1 MVDDL
6 DDILN
11 DDELFENFETDKSL
25 FSTKRYQGTVR
36 ASSKSSSRK
45 RVQKGF
51 EVYRNLFTQVHAEIA
66 SGKRYIKSIEEASQG
81 NRISRKNPIKQGN
94 FYIDNGV
101 MLYVA
106 KIYDPQTNVEVN
118 QSTDRK
124 YKVYIVY
131 ENGTE
136 NHVWLL
142 SLISSLY
149 DKKRSGR
156 LVTEPLD
163 SISMLG
169 EDSPIYHTTGYIY
182 IIKYAGKD
190 SRFTEL
196 ENLYKIGVAT
206 DIKKRLSNSQNEP
219 TYLFAPVHLV
229 ASYEIQN
236 VSASKLEK
244 YLHDAFSDKRVQLE
258 TISPTG
264 KKVTINEWFVVEL
277 AEIEKTIHRIIVKI
291 QQRSDY

>member
-1 MVDDL
+1 MMDDL

-11 DDELFENFETDKSL
+11 DEELFENFETDKSL

-36 ASSKSSSRK
+36 ASSRSSSRK
-45 RVQKGF
+45 RVQRGF
-51 EVYRNLFTQVHAEIA
+51 EVYRNLFTQVHADIA
-66 SGKRYIKSIEEASQG
+66 SGKRQIKPIKETSQG
-81 NRISRKNPIKQGN
+81 NRISRKNPIKQGD
-94 FYIDNGV
+94 FYVDNGV
-101 MLYVA
+101 MLYIA

-118 QSTDRK
+118 QSTDRR
-124 YKVYIVY
+124 YKVHVIY

-156 LVTEPLD
+156 LVTESLE
-163 SISMLG
+163 SISILG
-169 EDSPIYHTTGYIY
+169 EEAAKYHTTGHIY
-182 IIKYAGKD
+182 VVKYAGTD
-190 SRFTEL
+190 NRFLEL
-196 ENLYKIGVAT
+196 DNLYKIGVAT
-206 DIKKRLSNSQNEP
+206 DIKKRLSNSQNEA

-244 YLHDAFSDKRVQLE
+244 YLHDAFCDKRVQLE

-264 KKVTINEWFVVEL
+264 KKVSVNEWFVVTLDEV
-277 AEIEKTIHRIIVKI
+277 EEVIHHLIVKL
-291 QQRSDY
+291 QKG

>member
-1 MVDDL
+1 MIDDL

-11 DDELFENFETDKSL
+11 DEALFENFETDRTL

-36 ASSKSSSRK
+36 ARSKSSSRT
-45 RVQKGF
+45 RVQTGF
-51 EVYRNLFTQVHAEIA
+51 DTYRKLFTQVHADIA
-66 SGKRYIKSIEEASQG
+66 CGKRQIKSIEETSQG

-94 FYIDNGV
+94 FYVDNGI
-101 MLYVA
+101 MLYVV
-106 KIYDPQTNVEVN
+106 KIYDPQTNVEVS
-118 QSTDRK
+118 QSTNRK
-124 YKVYIVY
+124 YKVHIVY

-163 SISMLG
+163 TISMLG
-169 EDSPIYHTTGYIY
+169 EETAQYHTTGYIY
-182 IIKYAGKD
+182 VVKYAGTD
-190 SRFTEL
+190 NRFLEL
-196 ENLYKIGVAT
+196 DNLYKIGVAT
-206 DIKKRLSNSQNEP
+206 DIKKRLSNSQNEA
-219 TYLFAPVHLV
+219 TYLYAPVYLV

-236 VSASKLEK
+236 VSANKLEK

-264 KKVTINEWFVVEL
+264 KKVSVNEWFVVEL
-277 AEIEKTIHRIIVKI
+277 EQIEQKI
-291 QQRSDY
+291 NELFKQLNL

>member
-1 MVDDL
+1 MDDL

-11 DDELFENFETDKSL
+11 DEELFETFETDESL
-25 FSTKRYQGTVR
+25 FNTKRYQRTVK

-45 RVQKGF
+45 RVRTGF
-51 EVYRNLFTQVHAEIA
+51 DDYRKLFEQIHTAIA
-66 SGKRYIKSIEEASQG
+66 SGERQIKSFEETIQG
-81 NRISRKNPIKQGN
+81 NRISQKNPIKQGN
-94 FYIDNGV
+94 FYVDNGV
-101 MLYVA
+101 MLYID
-106 KIYDPQTNVEVN
+106 KIYDPLTGVEVN

-124 YKVYIVY
+124 YKVHVVY

-136 NHVWLL
+136 NHIWLL

-169 EDSPIYHTTGYIY
+169 EEVSNYQTTGYIY
-182 IIKYAGKD
+182 VVKYAGTD

-196 ENLYKIGVAT
+196 DNLFKIGVAT
-206 DIKKRLSNSQNEP
+206 DIKKRLSNSQNEA
-219 TYLFAPVHLV
+219 TYLFAPVQLV

-236 VSASKLEK
+236 ISANKLEK
-244 YLHDAFSDKRVQLE
+244 YLHDSFAEKRVQLE
-258 TISPTG
+258 TVSPTG
-264 KKVTINEWFVVEL
+264 KTVSVNEWFLVSIDEIDVIINEL
-277 AEIEKTIHRIIVKI
+277 FTKI
-291 QQRSDY
+291 QLN

>member
-1 MVDDL
+1 MMDDL
-6 DDILN
+6 NDILN
-11 DDELFENFETDKSL
+11 DEELFENFETDKSL

-36 ASSKSSSRK
+36 AKSRFSSRK
-45 RVQKGF
+45 RVQNGF
-51 EVYRNLFTQVHAEIA
+51 DTYRKLFTQVHADIA
-66 SGKRYIKSIEEASQG
+66 SGKRQIKPIEETSQG

-94 FYIDNGV
+94 FYVDNGV
-101 MLYVA
+101 MLYIA
-106 KIYDPQTNVEVN
+106 KIYNAVTGKPLD
-118 QSTDRK
+118 QSTNRK
-124 YKVYIVY
+124 NKVHVIY

-156 LVTEPLD
+156 LVTESLE
-163 SISMLG
+163 SISILG
-169 EDSPIYHTTGYIY
+169 EEAAKYYTTGHIY
-182 IIKYAGKD
+182 VVKYAGTD
-190 SRFTEL
+190 NRFLEL
-196 ENLYKIGVAT
+196 DNLYKIGVAT
-206 DIKKRLSNSQNEP
+206 DIKKRLFNSQNEA

-244 YLHDAFSDKRVQLE
+244 YLHDAFCDKRVQLE

-264 KKVTINEWFVVEL
+264 KKVSVNEWFVVTLDEV
-277 AEIEKTIHRIIVKI
+277 EEVIHHLIVKL
-291 QQRSDY
+291 QKS

>member
-1 MVDDL
+1 MMDDL

-11 DDELFENFETDKSL
+11 DEALFENFETDRTL

-36 ASSKSSSRK
+36 ARSKSSSRQ
-45 RVQKGF
+45 RVQTGF
-51 EVYRNLFTQVHAEIA
+51 DTYQKLFTQVHADIA
-66 SGKRYIKSIEEASQG
+66 CGKRQIKSIEETSQG

-94 FYIDNGV
+94 FYVDNGI

-106 KIYDPQTNVEVN
+106 KIYDPHTNVEVG

-124 YKVYIVY
+124 YKVHIVY

-163 SISMLG
+163 TISMLG
-169 EDSPIYHTTGYIY
+169 EETAHYHTTGYIY
-182 IIKYAGKD
+182 VVKYAGTD
-190 SRFTEL
+190 NRFLEL
-196 ENLYKIGVAT
+196 DNLYKIGVAT
-206 DIKKRLSNSQNEP
+206 DIKKRLFNSQNEA
-219 TYLFAPVHLV
+219 TYLYAPVYLV

-236 VSASKLEK
+236 VSANKLEK
-244 YLHDAFSDKRVQLE
+244 YLHDAFSDMRVQLE

-264 KKVTINEWFVVEL
+264 KKVSVTEWFVVEL
-277 AEIEKTIHRIIVKI
+277 EQIEQKI
-291 QQRSDY
+291 NELFMFLNL

>member
-1 MVDDL
+1 MIDDL

-36 ASSKSSSRK
+36 ASSRSSSRK
-45 RVQKGF
+45 RIQTGL
-51 EVYRNLFTQVHAEIA
+51 EVYRNLFTQVHADIA
-66 SGKRYIKSIEEASQG
+66 SGRRHIKSIEEASQG

-94 FYIDNGV
+94 FYVDNGV

-106 KIYDPQTNVEVN
+106 KIYDPHTNVEVN

-124 YKVYIVY
+124 YKVHIVY

-136 NHVWLL
+136 NQVWLL

-169 EDSPIYHTTGYIY
+169 EEAPIYHTTGYIY
-182 IIKYAGKD
+182 IVKYAGND
-190 SRFTEL
+190 NRFLEL
-196 ENLYKIGVAT
+196 DNLYKIGVAT
-206 DIKKRLSNSQNEP
+206 DIKKRLSNSQNEA

-229 ASYEIQN
+229 ASYDIQN
-236 VSASKLEK
+236 ASANKLEK
-244 YLHDAFSDKRVQLE
+244 YLHDTFSDKRVQLE
-258 TISPTG
+258 TVSPTG
-264 KKVTINEWFVVEL
+264 KKISVNEWFVVEL
-277 AEIEKTIHRIIVKI
+277 EEIDQKI
-291 QQRSDY
+291 NELFMLLNL

>member
-25 FSTKRYQGTVR
+25 FSTKRYRGTVR
-36 ASSKSSSRK
+36 ASSRSSSRK
-45 RVQKGF
+45 RIQTGF
-51 EVYRNLFTQVHAEIA
+51 EPYRILFTQVHAEIA
-66 SGKRYIKSIEEASQG
+66 SGRRQIKSIEETSQG

-94 FYIDNGV
+94 FYVDNGV

-106 KIYDPQTNVEVN
+106 KIYDPQTNAEVN

-124 YKVYIVY
+124 YKVHIVY

-169 EDSPIYHTTGYIY
+169 EDAPIYHTTGYIY
-182 IIKYAGKD
+182 IVKYAGND
-190 SRFTEL
+190 SRFKEL
-196 ENLYKIGVAT
+196 DNLYKIGVAT
-206 DIKKRLSNSQNEP
+206 DIKKRLSNSKNEA

-229 ASYEIQN
+229 ASYDIQN
-236 VSASKLEK
+236 VSANKLEK

-264 KKVTINEWFVVEL
+264 KTISVNEWFVVEL
-277 AEIEKTIHRIIVKI
+277 EEIDQKI
-291 QQRSDY
+291 NELFMFLNL

>member
-1 MVDDL
+1 MIDDL

-11 DDELFENFETDKSL
+11 DEELFEHFETDKSL

-45 RVQKGF
+45 RIQTGF
-51 EVYRNLFTQVHAEIA
+51 EPYRILFTQVHADIA
-66 SGKRYIKSIEEASQG
+66 SGKRHIKSIGEASQG
-81 NRISRKNPIKQGN
+81 NRISQKNPIKQGN
-94 FYIDNGV
+94 FYVDNGV

-106 KIYDPQTNVEVN
+106 KIYDPYTNVEVN

-124 YKVYIVY
+124 YKVHIVY

-163 SISMLG
+163 TISMLG
-169 EDSPIYHTTGYIY
+169 EEAAKYHTTGYIY
-182 IIKYAGKD
+182 VVKYAGKD
-190 SRFTEL
+190 YRFLEL
-196 ENLYKIGVAT
+196 NNLFKIGVAT
-206 DIKKRLSNSQNEP
+206 DIKKRLSNSKNEP

-244 YLHDAFSDKRVQLE
+244 FLHDEFSDKRVQLE
-258 TISPTG
+258 TVSPTG

-277 AEIEKTIHRIIVKI
+277 SEIEKTIHRIIVKI
-291 QQRSDY
+291 QQRSD

>member
-1 MVDDL
+1 MIDDL

-11 DDELFENFETDKSL
+11 DEALFENFETDRTL

-36 ASSKSSSRK
+36 ARSKSSSRQ
-45 RVQKGF
+45 RVQTGF
-51 EVYRNLFTQVHAEIA
+51 DTYRKLFTQVHADIA
-66 SGKRYIKSIEEASQG
+66 SGKRQIKSIEETSQG

-94 FYIDNGV
+94 FYVDNGV
-101 MLYVA
+101 MLYVV
-106 KIYDPQTNVEVN
+106 KIYDPQTNVEVD

-124 YKVYIVY
+124 YKVHIVY

-163 SISMLG
+163 TISILG
-169 EDSPIYHTTGYIY
+169 EETAQYHTTGYIY
-182 IIKYAGKD
+182 VVKYAGTD
-190 SRFTEL
+190 NRFLEL
-196 ENLYKIGVAT
+196 DNLYKIGVAT
-206 DIKKRLSNSQNEP
+206 DIKKRLSNSQNEA
-219 TYLFAPVHLV
+219 TYLYAPVHLV

-236 VSASKLEK
+236 VSANKLEK

-264 KKVTINEWFVVEL
+264 KKVSVNEWFVVEL
-277 AEIEKTIHRIIVKI
+277 EQIEQKI
-291 QQRSDY
+291 NELFMFLNL

>member
-1 MVDDL
+1 MIDDL

-11 DDELFENFETDKSL
+11 DEELFENFETDKSL

-45 RVQKGF
+45 RIQTGF
-51 EVYRNLFTQVHAEIA
+51 EPYRILFTQVHADIA
-66 SGKRYIKSIEEASQG
+66 SGKRHIKSIGEASQG
-81 NRISRKNPIKQGN
+81 NRISQKNPIKQGN
-94 FYIDNGV
+94 FYVDNGV

-106 KIYDPQTNVEVN
+106 KIYDPYTNVEVN

-124 YKVYIVY
+124 YKVHIVY

-163 SISMLG
+163 TISMLG
-169 EDSPIYHTTGYIY
+169 EEAAKYHTTGYIY
-182 IIKYAGKD
+182 VVKYAGRD
-190 SRFTEL
+190 YRFLEL
-196 ENLYKIGVAT
+196 NNIFKIGVAT
-206 DIKKRLSNSQNEP
+206 DIKKRLSNSKNEP

-236 VSASKLEK
+236 VSATKLEK
-244 YLHDAFSDKRVQLE
+244 FLHDAFSDKRVQLE
-258 TISPTG
+258 TVSPTG

-277 AEIEKTIHRIIVKI
+277 SEIEKTIHRIIVKI
-291 QQRSDY
+291 QQRSD

>member
-1 MVDDL
+1 MMDDL

-11 DDELFENFETDKSL
+11 DESLFENFETDRTL

-36 ASSKSSSRK
+36 ARSKSSSRQ
-45 RVQKGF
+45 RVQTGF
-51 EVYRNLFTQVHAEIA
+51 DTYQKLFTQVHADIA
-66 SGKRYIKSIEEASQG
+66 CGKRQIKSIEETSQG
-81 NRISRKNPIKQGN
+81 NRISQKNPIKQGN
-94 FYIDNGV
+94 FYVDNGI

-106 KIYDPQTNVEVN
+106 KIYDPQTNVEVD

-124 YKVYIVY
+124 YKVHTVY

-156 LVTEPLD
+156 LVTESLD
-163 SISMLG
+163 TISMLG
-169 EDSPIYHTTGYIY
+169 EETAQYHTTGYIY
-182 IIKYAGKD
+182 VVKYAGTD
-190 SRFTEL
+190 NRFLEL
-196 ENLYKIGVAT
+196 DNLYKIGVAT
-206 DIKKRLSNSQNEP
+206 DIKKRLSNSPNEA
-219 TYLFAPVHLV
+219 TYLYAPVHLV

-236 VSASKLEK
+236 VSANKLEK

-264 KKVTINEWFVVEL
+264 KKVSVTEWFVVEL
-277 AEIEKTIHRIIVKI
+277 EQIEQKI
-291 QQRSDY
+291 YELFKQLNL

>member
-1 MVDDL
+1 MIDDL

-11 DDELFENFETDKSL
+11 DEALFENFETDRTL

-36 ASSKSSSRK
+36 ARSKSSSRQ
-45 RVQKGF
+45 RVQTGF
-51 EVYRNLFTQVHAEIA
+51 DTYRKLFTQVHADIA
-66 SGKRYIKSIEEASQG
+66 SGKRQIKSIEETSQG
-81 NRISRKNPIKQGN
+81 NRISQKNPIKQGN
-94 FYIDNGV
+94 FYVDNGI

-106 KIYDPQTNVEVN
+106 KIYDPQTNVEVG

-124 YKVYIVY
+124 YKVHIVY

-163 SISMLG
+163 TISMLG
-169 EDSPIYHTTGYIY
+169 EETAQYHTTGYIY
-182 IIKYAGKD
+182 VVKYAGTD
-190 SRFTEL
+190 NRFLEL
-196 ENLYKIGVAT
+196 DNLYKIGVAT
-206 DIKKRLSNSQNEP
+206 DIKKRLSNSQNEA
-219 TYLFAPVHLV
+219 TYLYAPVHLV

-236 VSASKLEK
+236 VSANKLEK

-258 TISPTG
+258 TISQIG
-264 KKVTINEWFVVEL
+264 KKVSVTEWFVVEL
-277 AEIEKTIHRIIVKI
+277 EQIEQKI
-291 QQRSDY
+291 NELFKQLNL

>member
-1 MVDDL
+1 MDDL

-11 DDELFENFETDKSL
+11 DEELFETFETDESL
-25 FSTKRYQGTVR
+25 FNTKRYQRTVK

-45 RVQKGF
+45 RVRTGF
-51 EVYRNLFTQVHAEIA
+51 DDYRKLFEQIHTAIA
-66 SGKRYIKSIEEASQG
+66 SGERQIKSFEETIQG
-81 NRISRKNPIKQGN
+81 NRISQKNPIKQGN
-94 FYIDNGV
+94 FYVDNGV
-101 MLYVA
+101 MLYID
-106 KIYDPQTNVEVN
+106 KIYDPLTGVEVN

-124 YKVYIVY
+124 YKVHIVY

-136 NHVWLL
+136 NHIWLL

-169 EDSPIYHTTGYIY
+169 EEVSNYQTTGYIY
-182 IIKYAGKD
+182 VVKYAGTD

-196 ENLYKIGVAT
+196 DNLFKIGVAT
-206 DIKKRLSNSQNEP
+206 DIKKRLSNSQNEA
-219 TYLFAPVHLV
+219 TYLFAPVQLV

-236 VSASKLEK
+236 ISANKLEK
-244 YLHDAFSDKRVQLE
+244 YLHDSFAEKRVQLE
-258 TISPTG
+258 TVSPTG
-264 KKVTINEWFVVEL
+264 KTVSVNEWFLVSIDEIDVIINEL
-277 AEIEKTIHRIIVKI
+277 FTKI
-291 QQRSDY
+291 QLN

>member
-1 MVDDL
+1 MIDDL

-45 RVQKGF
+45 RIQTGF
-51 EVYRNLFTQVHAEIA
+51 EPYRILFTQVHADIA
-66 SGKRYIKSIEEASQG
+66 SGKRQIKSIEETSQG
-81 NRISRKNPIKQGN
+81 NRISRKNPIKKGN
-94 FYIDNGV
+94 FYVDNGV
-101 MLYVA
+101 MLYVT
-106 KIYDPQTNVEVN
+106 KIYDPQTNVEVG

-124 YKVYIVY
+124 YKVHIVY

-163 SISMLG
+163 TISMLG
-169 EDSPIYHTTGYIY
+169 EETTQYQTTGYIY
-182 IIKYAGKD
+182 VVKYAGTD
-190 SRFTEL
+190 NRFLEL
-196 ENLYKIGVAT
+196 DNLYKIGVAT
-206 DIKKRLSNSQNEP
+206 DIKKRLSNSQNEA
-219 TYLFAPVHLV
+219 TYLYAPVHLV

-244 YLHDAFSDKRVQLE
+244 FLHDAFSDKRVQLE
-258 TISPTG
+258 TASPTG
-264 KKVTINEWFVVEL
+264 KKVSVTEWFVVEL
-277 AEIEKTIHRIIVKI
+277 EQIEQKI
-291 QQRSDY
+291 YELFKQLNL

>member
-1 MVDDL
+1 MIDDL

-11 DDELFENFETDKSL
+11 DEALFENFETDRTL

-36 ASSKSSSRK
+36 ARSKSSSRQ
-45 RVQKGF
+45 RVQTGF
-51 EVYRNLFTQVHAEIA
+51 DTYRKLFTQVHADIA
-66 SGKRYIKSIEEASQG
+66 CGKRQIKSIEETSQG
-81 NRISRKNPIKQGN
+81 NRISQKNPIKQGN
-94 FYIDNGV
+94 FYVDNGI
-101 MLYVA
+101 MLYVV
-106 KIYDPQTNVEVN
+106 KIYDPQTNVEVG
-118 QSTDRK
+118 QSTNRK
-124 YKVYIVY
+124 YKVHIVY

-163 SISMLG
+163 TISMLG
-169 EDSPIYHTTGYIY
+169 EETTQYHTTGYIY
-182 IIKYAGKD
+182 VVKYAGTD
-190 SRFTEL
+190 NRFLEL
-196 ENLYKIGVAT
+196 DNLYKIGVAT
-206 DIKKRLSNSQNEP
+206 DIKKRLSNSQNEA
-219 TYLFAPVHLV
+219 TYLYAPVYLV

-236 VSASKLEK
+236 VSANKLEK

-264 KKVTINEWFVVEL
+264 KKVSVNEWFVVEL
-277 AEIEKTIHRIIVKI
+277 EQIEQKI
-291 QQRSDY
+291 NELFKQLNL

>member
-1 MVDDL
+1 MMDDL

-11 DDELFENFETDKSL
+11 DESLFENFETDRTL

-36 ASSKSSSRK
+36 ARSKSSSRQ
-45 RVQKGF
+45 RVQTGF
-51 EVYRNLFTQVHAEIA
+51 DTYQKLFTQVHADIA
-66 SGKRYIKSIEEASQG
+66 CGKRQIKSIEETSQG
-81 NRISRKNPIKQGN
+81 NRISQKNPIKQGN
-94 FYIDNGV
+94 FYVDNGI

-106 KIYDPQTNVEVN
+106 KIYDPQTNVEVD

-124 YKVYIVY
+124 YKVHIVY

-163 SISMLG
+163 TISILG
-169 EDSPIYHTTGYIY
+169 EEASKYQTTGYIY
-182 IIKYAGKD
+182 VVRYAGND
-190 SRFTEL
+190 SRFTKL
-196 ENLYKIGVAT
+196 DNLYKIGVAT
-206 DIKKRLSNSQNEP
+206 DIKKRLSNSQNEA

-229 ASYEIQN
+229 ASYDIQN
-236 VSASKLEK
+236 VSANKLEK

-264 KKVTINEWFVVEL
+264 KTISVNEWFVVDL
-277 AEIEKTIHRIIVKI
+277 DEIERQINKVLTLIRL
-291 QQRSDY
+291 

>member
-1 MVDDL
+1 MMDNL

-25 FSTKRYQGTVR
+25 FNTKRYQGTVR
-36 ASSKSSSRK
+36 ASSRSSSRK
-45 RVQKGF
+45 RVQTGF
-51 EVYRNLFTQVHAEIA
+51 ETYRNLFTQVHADIA

-94 FYIDNGV
+94 FYVDNGV

-106 KIYDPQTNVEVN
+106 KIYDPQTNAEVN

-124 YKVYIVY
+124 YKVHIVY

-169 EDSPIYHTTGYIY
+169 EDAPIYHTTGYIY
-182 IIKYAGKD
+182 IVKYAGND

-196 ENLYKIGVAT
+196 DNLYKIGVAT
-206 DIKKRLSNSQNEP
+206 DIKKRLSNSKNEA

-229 ASYEIQN
+229 ASYDIQN
-236 VSASKLEK
+236 VSANKLEK
-244 YLHDAFSDKRVQLE
+244 YLHDTFSDKRVQLE

-264 KKVTINEWFVVEL
+264 KKISVNEWFVVEL
-277 AEIEKTIHRIIVKI
+277 EEIDQKI
-291 QQRSDY
+291 NELFMLLNL

>member
-1 MVDDL
+1 MIDDL

-36 ASSKSSSRK
+36 ASSRSSSRK
-45 RVQKGF
+45 RIQTGF
-51 EVYRNLFTQVHAEIA
+51 EVYRNLFTQVHADIA
-66 SGKRYIKSIEEASQG
+66 SGRRHIKSIEEASQG

-94 FYIDNGV
+94 FYVDNGV
-101 MLYVA
+101 MLYVG

-124 YKVYIVY
+124 YKVHIVY

-169 EDSPIYHTTGYIY
+169 EDAPIYHTTGYIY
-182 IIKYAGKD
+182 IVKYAGND

-196 ENLYKIGVAT
+196 DNLYKIGVAS
-206 DIKKRLSNSQNEP
+206 DIKKRLSNSQNEA
-219 TYLFAPVHLV
+219 TYLFSPVHLV
-229 ASYEIQN
+229 ASYDIQN
-236 VSASKLEK
+236 VSANRLEK
-244 YLHDAFSDKRVQLE
+244 YLHDTFSDKRVQLE

-264 KKVTINEWFVVEL
+264 KKISVNEWFVVEL
-277 AEIEKTIHRIIVKI
+277 EEIDQKI
-291 QQRSDY
+291 NELFLRLNL

>member
-1 MVDDL
+1 MIDDL

-11 DDELFENFETDKSL
+11 DEALFENFETDRTL

-36 ASSKSSSRK
+36 ARSKSSSRT
-45 RVQKGF
+45 RVQTGF
-51 EVYRNLFTQVHAEIA
+51 DTYRKLFTQVHADIA
-66 SGKRYIKSIEEASQG
+66 CGKRQIKSIEETSQG

-94 FYIDNGV
+94 FYVDNGI
-101 MLYVA
+101 MLYVV
-106 KIYDPQTNVEVN
+106 KIYDPQTNVEVG

-124 YKVYIVY
+124 YKVHIVY

-136 NHVWLL
+136 NHIWLL

-169 EDSPIYHTTGYIY
+169 EETAQYHTTGYIY
-182 IIKYAGKD
+182 VVKYAGTD
-190 SRFTEL
+190 NRFLEL
-196 ENLYKIGVAT
+196 DNLYKIGVAT
-206 DIKKRLSNSQNEP
+206 DIKKRLSNSQNEA
-219 TYLFAPVHLV
+219 TYLYAPVYLV

-244 YLHDAFSDKRVQLE
+244 FLHDAFSDKRVQLE
-258 TISPTG
+258 TVSPTG

-277 AEIEKTIHRIIVKI
+277 VQIEQKI
-291 QQRSDY
+291 NELFMFLNL

>member
-1 MVDDL
+1 MIDDL

-11 DDELFENFETDKSL
+11 DEALFENFETDRTL

-36 ASSKSSSRK
+36 ARSKSSSRQH
-45 RVQKGF
+45 VQTGF
-51 EVYRNLFTQVHAEIA
+51 GTYRKLFTQVHADIA
-66 SGKRYIKSIEEASQG
+66 CGKRQIKSIEETSQG

-94 FYIDNGV
+94 FYVDNGI
-101 MLYVA
+101 MLYVV
-106 KIYDPQTNVEVN
+106 KIYDPQTNVEVG

-124 YKVYIVY
+124 YKVHIVY

-136 NHVWLL
+136 NHIWLL

-169 EDSPIYHTTGYIY
+169 EETAQYHTTGYIY
-182 IIKYAGKD
+182 VVKYAGTD
-190 SRFTEL
+190 NRFLEL
-196 ENLYKIGVAT
+196 DNLYKIGVAT
-206 DIKKRLSNSQNEP
+206 DIKKRLSNSQNEA
-219 TYLFAPVHLV
+219 TYLYAPVYLV

-236 VSASKLEK
+236 VSANKLEK
-244 YLHDAFSDKRVQLE
+244 YLHDAFSDMRVQLE

-264 KKVTINEWFVVEL
+264 KKVSVTEWFVVEL
-277 AEIEKTIHRIIVKI
+277 EQIEQKI
-291 QQRSDY
+291 NELFIQLNL

>member
-1 MVDDL
+1 MMDDL

-11 DDELFENFETDKSL
+11 DEELFENFETDKSL

-36 ASSKSSSRK
+36 ASSRSSSRK
-45 RVQKGF
+45 RVQRGF
-51 EVYRNLFTQVHAEIA
+51 EVYRNLFTQVHADIA
-66 SGKRYIKSIEEASQG
+66 SGKRQIKPIKETSQG
-81 NRISRKNPIKQGN
+81 NRISRKNPIKQGD
-94 FYIDNGV
+94 FYVDNGV
-101 MLYVA
+101 MLYIA

-118 QSTDRK
+118 QSTDRR
-124 YKVYIVY
+124 YKVHVIY

-156 LVTEPLD
+156 LVTESLE
-163 SISMLG
+163 SISILG
-169 EDSPIYHTTGYIY
+169 EEAAKYHTTGHIY
-182 IIKYAGKD
+182 VVKYAGTD
-190 SRFTEL
+190 NRFLEL
-196 ENLYKIGVAT
+196 DNLYKIGVAT
-206 DIKKRLSNSQNEP
+206 DIKKRLSNSQNEA

-236 VSASKLEK
+236 VSARKLEK
-244 YLHDAFSDKRVQLE
+244 YLHDAFCDKRVQLE

-264 KKVTINEWFVVEL
+264 KKVSVNEWFVVTLDEV
-277 AEIEKTIHRIIVKI
+277 EEVIHHLIVKL
-291 QQRSDY
+291 QKG

>member
-1 MVDDL
+1 MMDDL

-11 DDELFENFETDKSL
+11 DDSLFENFETDRTL

-36 ASSKSSSRK
+36 SRSKSSSRQ
-45 RVQKGF
+45 RVQTGF
-51 EVYRNLFTQVHAEIA
+51 DTYRKLFTQVHADIA
-66 SGKRYIKSIEEASQG
+66 CGKRQIKSIEETSQG

-94 FYIDNGV
+94 FYVDNGI
-101 MLYVA
+101 MLYVV
-106 KIYDPQTNVEVN
+106 KIYDPQTNVEVG

-124 YKVYIVY
+124 YKVHIVY

-163 SISMLG
+163 TISMLG
-169 EDSPIYHTTGYIY
+169 EETAHYHTTGYIY
-182 IIKYAGKD
+182 IVKYAGTD
-190 SRFTEL
+190 NRFLEL
-196 ENLYKIGVAT
+196 DNLYKIGVAT
-206 DIKKRLSNSQNEP
+206 DIKKRLSNSPNEA
-219 TYLFAPVHLV
+219 TYLYAPVHLV

-236 VSASKLEK
+236 VSANKLEK

-264 KKVTINEWFVVEL
+264 KKVSVTEWFVVEL
-277 AEIEKTIHRIIVKI
+277 EQIEQKI
-291 QQRSDY
+291 NELFIQLNL

>member
-1 MVDDL
+1 MIDDL

-36 ASSKSSSRK
+36 ASSRSSSRK
-45 RVQKGF
+45 RVQTGF
-51 EVYRNLFTQVHAEIA
+51 ETYRNLFTQVHADIA

-94 FYIDNGV
+94 FYVDNGV

-106 KIYDPQTNVEVN
+106 KIYDPQTNAEVN

-124 YKVYIVY
+124 YKVHIVY

-169 EDSPIYHTTGYIY
+169 EDAPIYHTTGYIY
-182 IIKYAGKD
+182 IVKYAGND
-190 SRFTEL
+190 SRFKEL
-196 ENLYKIGVAT
+196 DNLYKIGVAT
-206 DIKKRLSNSQNEP
+206 DIKKRLSNSKNEA

-229 ASYEIQN
+229 ASYDIQN
-236 VSASKLEK
+236 VSANKLEK
-244 YLHDAFSDKRVQLE
+244 YLHDIFSDKRVQLE
-258 TISPTG
+258 TVSPTG
-264 KKVTINEWFVVEL
+264 KKISVNEWFVVEL
-277 AEIEKTIHRIIVKI
+277 EEIDQKI
-291 QQRSDY
+291 NELFMLLNL

>member
-1 MVDDL
+1 MIDDL

-11 DDELFENFETDKSL
+11 DDELFENFETDRTL

-36 ASSKSSSRK
+36 ARSKSSSRT
-45 RVQKGF
+45 RVQTGF
-51 EVYRNLFTQVHAEIA
+51 DTYQKLFTQVHADIA
-66 SGKRYIKSIEEASQG
+66 CGKRQIKSIEETSQG
-81 NRISRKNPIKQGN
+81 NRISRKNPIKKGN
-94 FYIDNGV
+94 FYVDNGI
-101 MLYVA
+101 MLYVV
-106 KIYDPQTNVEVN
+106 KIYDPQTNVVVD

-124 YKVYIVY
+124 YKVHIVY

-156 LVTEPLD
+156 LVTESLD
-163 SISMLG
+163 TISMLG
-169 EDSPIYHTTGYIY
+169 EETAQYHTTGYIY
-182 IIKYAGKD
+182 VVKYAGTD
-190 SRFTEL
+190 NRFLEL
-196 ENLYKIGVAT
+196 DNLYKIGVAT
-206 DIKKRLSNSQNEP
+206 DIKKRLSNSQNEAI
-219 TYLFAPVHLV
+219 YLYAPVHLV

-236 VSASKLEK
+236 VSANKLEK

-264 KKVTINEWFVVEL
+264 KKVSVIEWFVVEL
-277 AEIEKTIHRIIVKI
+277 EQIEQKI
-291 QQRSDY
+291 NELFKQLNL

>member
-45 RVQKGF
+45 RVQTGF
-51 EVYRNLFTQVHAEIA
+51 EVYRNLFTQVHADVV
-66 SGKRYIKSIEEASQG
+66 SGKRQIKSIAETSQG
-81 NRISRKNPIKQGN
+81 NRISQKNPIKQGN
-94 FYIDNGV
+94 FYVDNGI

-106 KIYDPQTNVEVN
+106 KIYDPKTGVEVN

-124 YKVYIVY
+124 YKVHTVY

-163 SISMLG
+163 TISILG
-169 EDSPIYHTTGYIY
+169 EEASKYQTTGYIY
-182 IIKYAGKD
+182 VVRYAGND
-190 SRFTEL
+190 SRFTKL
-196 ENLYKIGVAT
+196 DNLYKIGVAT
-206 DIKKRLSNSQNEP
+206 DIKKRLSNSQNEA

-229 ASYEIQN
+229 ASYGIQN
-236 VSASKLEK
+236 VSANKLEK

-264 KKVTINEWFVVEL
+264 KTISVNEWFVVDL
-277 AEIEKTIHRIIVKI
+277 DEIERQINKVLTLIRL
-291 QQRSDY
+291 

>member
-1 MVDDL
+1 MIDDL

-25 FSTKRYQGTVR
+25 FSTKRYQGTVG
-36 ASSKSSSRK
+36 ASSRSSSRK
-45 RVQKGF
+45 RVQTGF
-51 EVYRNLFTQVHAEIA
+51 EVYRNLFTQVHADIA
-66 SGKRYIKSIEEASQG
+66 SGRRHIKSIEEASQG

-94 FYIDNGV
+94 FYVDNGV

-124 YKVYIVY
+124 YKVHIVY

-169 EDSPIYHTTGYIY
+169 EDAPIYHTTGYIY
-182 IIKYAGKD
+182 IVKYAGND

-196 ENLYKIGVAT
+196 DNLYKIGVAT
-206 DIKKRLSNSQNEP
+206 DIKKRLSNSKNEA

-229 ASYEIQN
+229 ASYDIQN
-236 VSASKLEK
+236 VSANKLEK
-244 YLHDAFSDKRVQLE
+244 YLHDTFSDKRVQLE
-258 TISPTG
+258 TVSPTG
-264 KKVTINEWFVVEL
+264 KKISVNEWFVVEL
-277 AEIEKTIHRIIVKI
+277 EEIDQKI
-291 QQRSDY
+291 NELFMLLNL

>member
-1 MVDDL
+1 MIDDL

-11 DDELFENFETDKSL
+11 DDSLFENFETDRTL

-36 ASSKSSSRK
+36 ARSKSSSRT
-45 RVQKGF
+45 RVQTGF
-51 EVYRNLFTQVHAEIA
+51 DTYRKLFTQVHADIA
-66 SGKRYIKSIEEASQG
+66 CGKRQIKSIEETSQG

-94 FYIDNGV
+94 FYVDNGV

-106 KIYDPQTNVEVN
+106 KIYDPKTGVEVN

-124 YKVYIVY
+124 YKVHIVY

-163 SISMLG
+163 TISMLG
-169 EDSPIYHTTGYIY
+169 EETAQYHTTGYIY
-182 IIKYAGKD
+182 VIKYAGTD
-190 SRFTEL
+190 TRFLEL
-196 ENLYKIGVAT
+196 DNLYKIGVAT
-206 DIKKRLSNSQNEP
+206 DIKKRLSNSQNEA
-219 TYLFAPVHLV
+219 TYLYAPVYLV

-236 VSASKLEK
+236 VSANKLEK

-264 KKVTINEWFVVEL
+264 KKVSVTEWFVVEL
-277 AEIEKTIHRIIVKI
+277 EQIEQKI
-291 QQRSDY
+291 NELFKQLNL

>member
-1 MVDDL
+1 MIDDL

-36 ASSKSSSRK
+36 ASSRSSSRK
-45 RVQKGF
+45 RVQTGF
-51 EVYRNLFTQVHAEIA
+51 EVYRNLFTQVHADIA

-94 FYIDNGV
+94 FYVDNGV

-106 KIYDPQTNVEVN
+106 KIYDPQTNAEVN

-124 YKVYIVY
+124 YKVHIVY

-169 EDSPIYHTTGYIY
+169 EDAPIYHTTGYIY
-182 IIKYAGKD
+182 IVKYAGND
-190 SRFTEL
+190 SRFLEL
-196 ENLYKIGVAT
+196 DNLYKIGVAT
-206 DIKKRLSNSQNEP
+206 DIKKRLSNSQNEA

-229 ASYEIQN
+229 ASYDIQN
-236 VSASKLEK
+236 VSANKLEK
-244 YLHDAFSDKRVQLE
+244 YLHDTFSDKRVQLE

-264 KKVTINEWFVVEL
+264 KKISVNEWFVVEL
-277 AEIEKTIHRIIVKI
+277 EEIDRKI
-291 QQRSDY
+291 NELFMLLNL

>member
-1 MVDDL
+1 MIDDL

-45 RVQKGF
+45 RIQTGF
-51 EVYRNLFTQVHAEIA
+51 EPYRILFTQVHADIA
-66 SGKRYIKSIEEASQG
+66 SGKRQIKSIEETSQG
-81 NRISRKNPIKQGN
+81 NRISRKNPIKKGN
-94 FYIDNGV
+94 FYVDNGV
-101 MLYVA
+101 MLYVT
-106 KIYDPQTNVEVN
+106 KIYDPQTNMEVG

-124 YKVYIVY
+124 YKVHIVY

-163 SISMLG
+163 TISMLG
-169 EDSPIYHTTGYIY
+169 EETTQYQTTGYIY
-182 IIKYAGKD
+182 VVKYAGTD
-190 SRFTEL
+190 NRFLEL
-196 ENLYKIGVAT
+196 DNLYKIGVAT
-206 DIKKRLSNSQNEP
+206 DIKKRLSNCQNEA
-219 TYLFAPVHLV
+219 TYLYAPIHLV

-244 YLHDAFSDKRVQLE
+244 FLHDAFSDKRVQLE
-258 TISPTG
+258 TVSPTG

-277 AEIEKTIHRIIVKI
+277 EEIETTIHNIIVRLQK
-291 QQRSDY
+291 D

>member
-1 MVDDL
+1 MIDDL

-36 ASSKSSSRK
+36 ASSRSSSRK
-45 RVQKGF
+45 RVQTGF
-51 EVYRNLFTQVHAEIA
+51 ETYRNLFTQVHADIA

-94 FYIDNGV
+94 FYVDNGV

-106 KIYDPQTNVEVN
+106 KIYDPQTNAEVN

-124 YKVYIVY
+124 YKVHIVY

-169 EDSPIYHTTGYIY
+169 EDAPIYHTTGYIY
-182 IIKYAGKD
+182 IVKYAGND
-190 SRFTEL
+190 SRFKEL
-196 ENLYKIGVAT
+196 DNLYKIGVAT
-206 DIKKRLSNSQNEP
+206 DIKKRLSNSKNEA

-229 ASYEIQN
+229 ASYDIQN
-236 VSASKLEK
+236 VSANKLEK

-264 KKVTINEWFVVEL
+264 KTISVNEWFVVEL
-277 AEIEKTIHRIIVKI
+277 EEIDQKI
-291 QQRSDY
+291 NELFMFLNL

>member
-1 MVDDL
+1 MMDNL

-25 FSTKRYQGTVR
+25 FNTKRYQGTVR
-36 ASSKSSSRK
+36 ASSRSSSRK
-45 RVQKGF
+45 RVQTGF
-51 EVYRNLFTQVHAEIA
+51 EVYRNLFTQVHADIA
-66 SGKRYIKSIEEASQG
+66 SGRRHIKSIEEASQG

-94 FYIDNGV
+94 FYVDNGV

-124 YKVYIVY
+124 YKVHIVY

-163 SISMLG
+163 SIYMLG
-169 EDSPIYHTTGYIY
+169 EEAPTYHTTGYIY
-182 IIKYAGKD
+182 IVKYAGND

-196 ENLYKIGVAT
+196 DNLYKIGVAT
-206 DIKKRLSNSQNEP
+206 DIKKRLSNSKNEA

-229 ASYEIQN
+229 ASYDIQN
-236 VSASKLEK
+236 VSANKLEK
-244 YLHDAFSDKRVQLE
+244 YLHDIFSDKRVQLE
-258 TISPTG
+258 TVSPTG
-264 KKVTINEWFVVEL
+264 KKISVNEWFVVEL
-277 AEIEKTIHRIIVKI
+277 EEIDQKI
-291 QQRSDY
+291 NELFMLLNL